1 VHASSFPKELTSHA
15 LFAGFKASELRTA
28 LRLTTVDLCDAGF
41 AAVDIAASLGSM
53 PPSQATLKELAE
65 AGLALELA
73 ASPEVDIQDLRK
85 AGCADVPT
93 YDQMDRAVDKV
104 SSLPSVESLKKVT
117 GMIDGSN
124 KGLSDADGAALIWAL
139 AINCGAALTEFSL
152 SRNKLGNQTAVA
164 LAQYLRFNSS
174 LISAD
179 LHDNMVG
186 DIGALA
192 LAKGLPCN
200 ATLQTLRLSKNEIT
214 LTGSIGVFEGLTRN
228 HAVKHVTM
236 ETAGGVM
243 SPGID
248 IHRLKGV
255 VPADVIDFSSRHLG
269 PLSAAIIAKLIERYR
284 PQLHSLEIDKNAI
297 LKEGAKYIA
306 EMLKT
311 NDEIKTL
318 DVRFCSL
325 GPEGMAAL
333 VEALQVNTSVDRL
346 LAISNHLGSKGA
358 EVFHGALL
366 PTSSLRFI
374 TLQDNLIPPEAMA
387 ALRDAAAKVPGLQLN
402 L

>member
-1 VHASSFPKELTSHA
+1 
-15 LFAGFKASELRTA
+15 
-28 LRLTTVDLCDAGF
+28 
-41 AAVDIAASLGSM
+41 
-53 PPSQATLKELAE
+53 
-65 AGLALELA
+65 
-73 ASPEVDIQDLRK
+73 
-85 AGCADVPT
+85 
-93 YDQMDRAVDKV
+93 
-104 SSLPSVESLKKVT
+104 
-117 GMIDGSN
+117 
-124 KGLSDADGAALIWAL
+124 
-139 AINCGAALTEFSL
+139 
-152 SRNKLGNQTAVA
+152 
-164 LAQYLRFNSS
+164 
-174 LISAD
+174 
-179 LHDNMVG
+179 
-186 DIGALA
+186 
-192 LAKGLPCN
+192 
-200 ATLQTLRLSKNEIT
+200 
-214 LTGSIGVFEGLTRN
+214 
-228 HAVKHVTM
+228 
-236 ETAGGVM
+236 M